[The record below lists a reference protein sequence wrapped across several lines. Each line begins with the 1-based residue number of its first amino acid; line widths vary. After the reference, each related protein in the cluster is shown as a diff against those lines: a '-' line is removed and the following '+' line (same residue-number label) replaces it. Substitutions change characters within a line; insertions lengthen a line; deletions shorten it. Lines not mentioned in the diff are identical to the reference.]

1 VTPPPPPDAGTA
13 GLTAPTAPPA
23 PVTAV
28 AGGGRLRRSL
38 PLLGPAFVAAVAY
51 VDPGNVAT
59 NVQGGARYGYLLL
72 WVVLAANLMAML
84 VQYLSAKTG
93 IATGRNLAELCRD
106 HLPRWA
112 SLGLWMQAELMA
124 MATDLAEFVG
134 AAVALD
140 LLFGIPPFTAGLITG
155 VVSLGILALRPR
167 GYRLFEVTIIGLLTV
182 ILLGF
187 LYAGLRSGAD
197 PAGVARGLVP
207 SLRGPDSLLLAAGIV
222 GATVMPHAIYLHSA
236 LSQERLRLVGERQRR
251 RLLDV
256 QRVDVTVAMGMAAL
270 LNLGML
276 VVAAAVLGGGR
287 GGDTLEA
294 AHATFGSAL
303 GSGAAVAFGLALL
316 ASGLAASSVGTLAG
330 QVVMQGF
337 LRRSLPLALR
347 RAVTMAPALLVL
359 GLGLDP
365 TRSLI
370 VSQVVL
376 SFGIPFALIPLVV
389 LSSRRAVM
397 GAFANRRVTTLAAAL
412 IAAVIVSLNV
422 VLLAQTAGI

>member
-1 VTPPPPPDAGTA
+1 VRAT
-13 GLTAPTAPPA
+13 
-23 PVTAV
+23 
-28 AGGGRLRRSL
+28 L

-59 NVQGGARYGYLLL
+59 NVQGGARFGYLLL

-112 SLGLWMQAELMA
+112 AIGLWLQAELMA

-140 LLFGIPPFTAGLITG
+140 LLFGVPPLSAGLITG
-155 VVSLGILALRPR
+155 AVSLGILALRPR

-182 ILLGF
+182 VLLGF

-207 SLRGPDSLLLAAGIV
+207 GFRGGDSLLLAAGIV

-236 LSQERLRLVGERQRR
+236 LSQERLAVVGEAERR
-251 RLLDV
+251 RLIGV
-256 QRVDVTVAMGMAAL
+256 QRVDVSVAMGAAAV
-270 LNLGML
+270 LNMGML

-287 GGDTLEA
+287 QGDTLEA
-294 AHATFGSAL
+294 AHTAFRSVL

-316 ASGLAASSVGTLAG
+316 ASGLAASSVGTFAG

-347 RAVTMAPALLVL
+347 RAVTMMPALVVL

-365 TRSLI
+365 TRSLV

-376 SFGIPFALIPLVV
+376 SFGIPFALVPLVA
-389 LSSRRAVM
+389 LSARRAVM
-397 GAFANRRVTTLAAAL
+397 GPFANRRTTTLAAAA
-412 IAAVIVSLNV
+412 IAAVIVTLNV
-422 VLLAQTAGI
+422 VLLAQTLGL

>member
-1 VTPPPPPDAGTA
+1 VSPPPPPPGAA
-13 GLTAPTAPPA
+13 SASLPA
-23 PVTAV
+23 SVPAART
-28 AGGGRLRRSL
+28 GRVRATL

-59 NVQGGARYGYLLL
+59 NVQGGARFGYLLL

-106 HLPRWA
+106 HLPGWA
-112 SLGLWMQAELMA
+112 AIGLWLQAELMA

-140 LLFGIPPFTAGLITG
+140 LLFGVPPFTAGLITG
-155 VVSLGILALRPR
+155 VVSLGILGLRPR
-167 GYRLFEVTIIGLLTV
+167 GYRRFEATIVGLLTV
-182 ILLGF
+182 VLLGF

-197 PAGVARGLVP
+197 PGGVARGLVP
-207 SLRGPDSLLLAAGIV
+207 SLQGGDSLLLAAGIV

-236 LSQERLRLVGERQRR
+236 LSQERLAVLGERERR
-251 RLLDV
+251 RLIGV
-256 QRVDVTVAMGMAAL
+256 QRVDVTVAMGVAAI
-270 LNLGML
+270 LNMGML

-287 GGDTLEA
+287 DGDTLEA
-294 AHATFGSAL
+294 AHATFRSVL
-303 GSGAAVAFGLALL
+303 GGGAAVAFGLALL
-316 ASGLAASSVGTLAG
+316 ASGLAASSVGTFAG

-347 RAVTMAPALLVL
+347 RAVTMTPALVVL

-365 TRSLI
+365 TRSLV

-376 SFGIPFALIPLVV
+376 SFGIPFALVPLVV
-389 LSSRRAVM
+389 LSGRRTVM
-397 GAFANRRVTTLAAAL
+397 GPFANRRATTLAAAA
-412 IAAVIVSLNV
+412 IAAVIVTLNV
-422 VLLAQTAGI
+422 VLLGQAIGV

>member
-1 VTPPPPPDAGTA
+1 MTPPPPPPDAGTVQ
-13 GLTAPTAPPA
+13 LPTAPPA
-23 PVTAV
+23 VAV
-28 AGGGRLRRSL
+28 GRWRRTL
-38 PLLGPAFVAAVAY
+38 PLLGPAFVASVAY

-72 WVVLAANLMAML
+72 WVVLSANLMAML
-84 VQYLSAKTG
+84 VQYLSAKIG

-112 SLGLWMQAELMA
+112 SLGLWLQAEVMA

-140 LLFGIPPFTAGLITG
+140 LLFGVPPLSAGLITG
-155 VVSLGILALRPR
+155 AVSLGILALQPR
-167 GYRLFEVTIIGLLTV
+167 GYRRFEVTIVGLLSIV
-182 ILLGF
+182 LLGF

-197 PAGVARGLVP
+197 PGGVARGLVP
-207 SLRGPDSLLLAAGIV
+207 SLRGEDSLLLAAGIV

-236 LSQERLRLVGERQRR
+236 LSQDRLRQVGQRGRR
-251 RLLDV
+251 RLFEA
-256 QRVDVTVAMGMAAL
+256 QRLDVTVAMGTAAL

-276 VVAAAVLGGGR
+276 VVSAAVLGGGR

-294 AHATFGSAL
+294 AHATFRAVL
-303 GSGAAVAFGLALL
+303 GGGAGVAFALALL

-337 LRRSLPLALR
+337 LRRSVPVAVR

-359 GLGLDP
+359 GLGLDA
-365 TRSLI
+365 TRSLV

-376 SFGIPFALIPLVV
+376 SFGIPFALVPLVV
-389 LSSRRAVM
+389 LSGSRRVM
-397 GAFANRRVTTLAAAL
+397 GAFANRRATTMAAAVVAAL
-412 IAAVIVSLNV
+412 IVILNV
-422 VLLAQTAGI
+422 VLLGQAAGL

>member
-1 VTPPPPPDAGTA
+1 VRGALSEVTPPPPPDAASASLPALAAAPA
-13 GLTAPTAPPA
+13 GRMRAA
-23 PVTAV
+23 
-28 AGGGRLRRSL
+28 L

-59 NVQGGARYGYLLL
+59 NVQGGARFGYLLL

-106 HLPRWA
+106 HLPGWA
-112 SLGLWMQAELMA
+112 AICLWLQAELMA

-140 LLFGIPPFTAGLITG
+140 LLFGIPPLTAGLITG
-155 VVSLGILALRPR
+155 AVSLGILALRPR
-167 GYRLFEVTIIGLLTV
+167 GYRRFEVTIIGLLTV
-182 ILLGF
+182 VLLGF
-187 LYAGLRSGAD
+187 LYTGLRSGAD
-197 PAGVARGLVP
+197 PQGVVGGLVP
-207 SLRGPDSLLLAAGIV
+207 SLHGGDSLLLAAGIV

-236 LSQERLRLVGERQRR
+236 LSQERLAVLGIRERR

-256 QRVDVTVAMGMAAL
+256 QRVDVTVAMGVAAV

-294 AHATFGSAL
+294 AHTTFGSVL
-303 GSGAAVAFGLALL
+303 GSGAALAFGLALL
-316 ASGLAASSVGTLAG
+316 ASGIAASSVGTFAG

-347 RAVTMAPALLVL
+347 RAVTMAPALVVL

-365 TRSLI
+365 TRSLV

-376 SFGIPFALIPLVV
+376 SFGIPFALVPLVV
-389 LSSRRAVM
+389 LSSRPAVM
-397 GAFANRRVTTLAAAL
+397 GPFANRRATTVAASA

-422 VLLAQTAGI
+422 VLLGQSLGL

>member
-1 VTPPPPPDAGTA
+1 MRSATPS
-13 GLTAPTAPPA
+13 
-23 PVTAV
+23 PVLV
-28 AGGGRLRRSL
+28 GGWRRTL
-38 PLLGPAFVAAVAY
+38 PLLGPAFVASIAY

-59 NVQGGARYGYLLL
+59 NVQGGARHGYLLL

-84 VQYLSAKTG
+84 VQYLAAKIG

-112 SLGLWMQAELMA
+112 SLGLWIQAELMA

-140 LLFGIPPFTAGLITG
+140 LLFGIPPLGAGLITG
-155 VVSLGILALRPR
+155 AVSLGILALHPR
-167 GYRLFEVTIIGLLTV
+167 GYRRFEVTIVGLLSV
-182 ILLGF
+182 VLLGF

-197 PAGVARGLVP
+197 PGGIARGLVP
-207 SLRGPDSLLLAAGIV
+207 SLHGEDSLLLAAGIV

-236 LSQERLRLVGERQRR
+236 LSQERLRQVGELGRR
-251 RLLDV
+251 RLLEV
-256 QRVDVTVAMGMAAL
+256 QRLDVAVAMGIAAL

-276 VVAAAVLGGGR
+276 VVSAAVLGGGR

-294 AHATFGSAL
+294 AHATFRAVL
-303 GSGAAVAFGLALL
+303 GGGAAVAFALALL

-337 LRRSLPLALR
+337 LRRGVPLALR

-365 TRSLI
+365 TRSL
-370 VSQVVL
+370 VLSQVVL
-376 SFGIPFALIPLVV
+376 SFGIPFALVPLVV
-389 LSSRRAVM
+389 LSGSRGVM
-397 GAFANRRVTTLAAAL
+397 GPFANRRATTIAAAVVAAL
-412 IAAVIVSLNV
+412 IVTLNLVLVVQAAEF
-422 VLLAQTAGI
+422 

>member
-1 VTPPPPPDAGTA
+1 VP
-13 GLTAPTAPPA
+13 
-23 PVTAV
+23 AV
-28 AGGGRLRRSL
+28 AGDGRLRRSL

-155 VVSLGILALRPR
+155 AVSLGILALRPR

-182 ILLGF
+182 VLLGF

-236 LSQERLRLVGERQRR
+236 LSQERLRLVGEKGRR

-256 QRVDVTVAMGMAAL
+256 QRADVIVAMGVAAL

-347 RAVTMAPALLVL
+347 RAVTMAPALVVL

-370 VSQVVL
+370 VSQVAL

-389 LSSRRAVM
+389 LSSRRSVM
-397 GAFANRRVTTLAAAL
+397 GPFANRSATTVAAAV
-412 IAAVIVSLNV
+412 IAAVIVGLNV
-422 VLLAQTAGI
+422 VLLGQTAGI